1 MNYYS
6 EYINRAEAKSDRFS
20 SLIKTLREDEDSLA
34 ERGIL
39 TGSNQFKLNAASRQ
53 KIEGLVGNYLSK
65 GSNGELSQISSIYGN
80 TNTVSTSAS
89 TSSSALDSLD
99 KTYSAKSLK
108 NFDVEKDI
116 ELSKSLT
123 LNLKSSNDVSNK
135 FEDKVSNIF
144 EDKLLNIMGSK
155 LGNATLLKEENINGA
170 TVKTYKSATGSE
182 FTVNT
187 QKNGNDVNST
197 LTYSDGSTLMLRY
210 ENGGAGG
217 VAVQRRSAYEAGKPM
232 DYTYVNADVVQQGT
246 CASKIQDNGEQAWVN
261 DYTQVRI
268 KDNSKVDNMTSTYY
282 ADGTSTTVWE
292 EKGKSFAGFGSGN
305 NKVYEQYN
313 SDDDFTQ
320 AMQKI
325 VGLDRNGIFKGY
337 VDEDDIDLNNPYYG
351 DYRAQIDKRKLEI
364 LGSD

>member
-6 EYINRAEAKSDRFS
+6 EYINRAEAKSDRFR

-39 TGSNQFKLNAASRQ
+39 TGSNKFKLNAASRQ

-123 LNLKSSNDVSNK
+123 LNLKSSNDVSNT
-135 FEDKVSNIF
+135 F

-182 FTVNT
+182 FTINT

-197 LTYSDGSTLMLRY
+197 LTYSDGSTLTLRY

-217 VAVQRRSAYEAGKPM
+217 VGVYRRSAYEAGKPM
-232 DYTYVNADVVQQGT
+232 DYTHVNADAVQKGT
-246 CASKIQDNGEQAWVN
+246 LASKIQDNGEQAWVS
-261 DYTQVRI
+261 DYTQVGI
-268 KDNSKVDNMTSTYY
+268 KDNYKFDNMTSISY

-292 EKGKSFAGFGSGN
+292 DKGKSFAAFSSGN
-305 NKVYEQYN
+305 NRVYEQYS

-337 VDEDDIDLNNPYYG
+337 INEDDIDLNDPYYG